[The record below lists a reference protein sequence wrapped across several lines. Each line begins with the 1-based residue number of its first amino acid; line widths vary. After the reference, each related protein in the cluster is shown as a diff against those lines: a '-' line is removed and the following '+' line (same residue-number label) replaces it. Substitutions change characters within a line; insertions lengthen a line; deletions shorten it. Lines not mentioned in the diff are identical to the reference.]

1 MIATQPKHD
10 LATLA
15 VRYRCDG
22 GRTVERHEHQGS
34 LRLLKS
40 LHPEG
45 PGICHSVLVHPP
57 SGLVGGDTLEITL
70 EVGEGAHA
78 LVTTPGATRFYRSPE
93 GAVALQRVNARLSEG
108 ARLEW
113 LPLESIAY
121 PGCEGENEA
130 RFELAAGA
138 ELLAWDLTALG
149 LPGAGQPFDSGRFTQ
164 HLEVPG
170 RWLER
175 GCIAADD
182 ALLMNGALGLAG
194 HRCLGTMVFAS
205 GSDIERGRRERAL
218 EAVRELIEA
227 HPLRLQAGVTAAQVD
242 VLVLRVIAPLV
253 EPASTLMRQCWA
265 AWRHELWGL
274 SGDAPRLW
282 AT

>member
-1 MIATQPKHD
+1 MSAGPAKHD

-15 VRYRCDG
+15 VRYRCES

-45 PGICHSVLVHPP
+45 PAICHSVLVHPP
-57 SGLVGGDTLEITL
+57 SGLVGGDTLDISL
-70 EVGEGAHA
+70 DVGEGAHG
-78 LVTTPGATRFYRSPE
+78 LVTTPGATRFYRSAE
-93 GAVALQRVNARLSEG
+93 GAVAVQRVVARIGEG

-121 PGCEGENEA
+121 PGCEGANEA
-130 RFELAAGA
+130 RFELAPGA

-182 ALLMNGALGLAG
+182 ALLMNGGLGLAG
-194 HRCLGTMVFAS
+194 QRCLGTLVFAS
-205 GSDIERGRRERAL
+205 GAAIDRARRERAL
-218 EAVRELIEA
+218 DAVRERIDA
-227 HPLRLQAGVTAAQVD
+227 HPLRLQAGATAAQDD
-242 VLVLRVIAPLV
+242 VLVLRVVAPMV

-265 AWRHELWGL
+265 AWRRALWGL
-274 SGDAPRLW
+274 DGEAPRLW